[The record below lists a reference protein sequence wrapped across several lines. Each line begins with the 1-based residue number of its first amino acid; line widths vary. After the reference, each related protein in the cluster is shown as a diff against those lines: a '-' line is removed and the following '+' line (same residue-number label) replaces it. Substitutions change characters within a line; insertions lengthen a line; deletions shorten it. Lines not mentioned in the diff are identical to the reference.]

1 MKIRVVPGIWFRGQG
16 WGDDPHPVYQLP
28 DSPFCKG
35 NNFISIRNLFT
46 EDPRCAIPVD
56 RENILR
62 LQFDDATAD
71 PECSLTLFDESMAE
85 RIAAFVKTFDS
96 RKFLFVNCSAGGECR
111 ARWL

>member
-1 MKIRVVPGIWFRGQG
+1 MSFPESGSAGRG
-16 WGDDPHPVYQLP
+16 GDDPHPVYQLL
-28 DSPFCKG
+28 DSPFCKE

-71 PECSLTLFDESMAE
+71 PERSLTLFDESMAE

>member
-16 WGDDPHPVYQLP
+16 GGDDPHPVYQLP

-46 EDPRCAIPVD
+46 EEPRCAIPVD

-62 LQFDDATAD
+62 LQFDDATTD